1 MKGLKVM
8 IAIQATYD
16 GKNFKPLP
24 SEKLPEVNEEVAVTI
39 LFPESAVSAK
49 KAEKS
54 QQEIIREM
62 WAARAQIQPLGI
74 SIPEMIEEGR
84 ER

>member
-1 MKGLKVM
+1 M

-24 SEKLPEVNEEVAVTI
+24 SEKLPEVNEEVSVTI
-39 LFPESAVSAK
+39 LIPESAVSAK
-49 KAEKS
+49 KSEKS
-54 QQEIIREM
+54 QREIIRDM
-62 WAARAQIQPLGI
+62 WAARARIQPLGI

>member
-1 MKGLKVM
+1 M

-24 SEKLPEVNEEVAVTI
+24 SEQLPEVGREIPVAIIFLEGT
-39 LFPESAVSAK
+39 LAAKPPERSQREI
-49 KAEKS
+49 AE
-54 QQEIIREM
+54 EM
-62 WAARAQIQPLGI
+62 WAARAKMQPLGM